1 MSLLLAAATLDGPPF
16 SREATDIKS
25 WPFSGSGDVARGEV
39 VESLELK
46 DNVLAEGEKVS
57 DSCRRCAGGAGGA
70 SDFALPNI
78 LPPPSFLPDIAG
90 GYWGVVCDFGLE
102 ASPSQGVGREGIPS
116 VSSNFLLSPT
126 A

>member
-25 WPFSGSGDVARGEV
+25 WPCSGSGDVARGEA

-90 GYWGVVCDFGLE
+90 GDGGLRLW
-102 ASPSQGVGREGIPS
+102 P
-116 VSSNFLLSPT
+116 
-126 A
+126 